1 MRRLMRFLLRMCLAE
16 IDMERSTCLS
26 FFRLPKRMPD
36 TLAIGRFTMF
46 ADDGRT
52 LEVIE
57 DAYAEEPGELERIE
71 DDALAALHNGIDVV
85 VMTCEPPEMFQ
96 RLNKLIEAAS

>member
-1 MRRLMRFLLRMCLAE
+1 MRRLIKFLRRLFVSE
-16 IDMERSTCLS
+16 TDMERTSHFS
-26 FFRLPKRMPD
+26 YFRTPRKMPD

-46 ADDGRT
+46 ADDGRI

-57 DAYAEEPGELERIE
+57 DAYAREPEEIERIE

-96 RLNKLIEAAS
+96 RLNELIEAAR